1 MPRNG
6 RIARMSQGPLSG
18 IRVVEVAGIGPA
30 PLGCMILADLGAEVL
45 RVDRSAGPGLSLV
58 PYRKD
63 TLARSRRSVAVNL
76 KADGGA
82 EVVRRLTDQA
92 DVFVEAFRPGVAERL
107 GLGPDELLARNPRL
121 VYARMTGWGQDGPL
135 APRAGHDVDYASIV
149 GAISAIGEAGRK
161 PVFPI
166 NLLADFGG
174 GSMFLV
180 SGVLAALVER
190 ATSGTGQVVDVA
202 MVDGVATLTAMVHS
216 HIASGIWQD
225 QRGTNLLDGGA
236 PFYDTYECAD
246 GEYVAVG
253 ALERQFFAELVRV
266 LDVADRV
273 PDQHDI
279 ARWPEMRTLF
289 AGTFRTRT
297 RDEWA
302 ALFDDVDAC
311 VAPVMR
317 LTEAAEH
324 PHVKARR
331 TLVTVD
337 GVTQPA
343 PAPRFSRTPGAIQ
356 GQPRKPGEDTTET
369 LVAWGFDKAEVD
381 DLLAAGVVAQPD
393 EPERGV
399 YGSA

>member
-1 MPRNG
+1 
-6 RIARMSQGPLSG
+6 MSHGPLHG

-30 PLGCMILADLGAEVL
+30 PLGCMILADLGAEVV
-45 RVDRSAGPGLSLV
+45 RIDRSAGPGLSLV

-63 TLARSRRSVAVNL
+63 TLARGRRSVAVDL

-82 EVVRRLTDQA
+82 EVVRQLADRA

-107 GLGPDELLARNPRL
+107 GIGPDQLLARNPRL
-121 VYARMTGWGQDGPL
+121 VYARMTGWGQEGPL
-135 APRAGHDVDYASIV
+135 APRAGHDIDYASIV
-149 GAISAIGEAGRK
+149 GAISAIGEPGRK

-166 NLLADFGG
+166 NMLADFGG

-190 ATSGTGQVVDVA
+190 ATSGKGQVVDVA

-216 HIASGIWQD
+216 HLASGIWRD
-225 QRGTNLLDGGA
+225 ERGTNLLDGGA

-266 LDVADRV
+266 LGVADRI
-273 PDQHDI
+273 PDQHDMQ
-279 ARWPEMRTLF
+279 RWPEMRAVF
-289 AGTFRTRT
+289 AETFRTKT

-311 VAPVMR
+311 VAPVMK
-317 LTEAAEH
+317 LTEASGH
-324 PHVKARR
+324 PHVAARQ
-331 TLVTVD
+331 TLVEID

-343 PAPRFSRTPGAIQ
+343 PAPRFSRTPGSIQ
-356 GQPRKPGEDTTET
+356 GPSRQPGEDTTQT
-369 LVAWGFDKAEVD
+369 LLAWGFDETTVKE
-381 DLLAAGVVAQPD
+381 LLANGVVAQP
-393 EPERGV
+393 ENPERGV

>member
-1 MPRNG
+1 MG
-6 RIARMSQGPLSG
+6 AGPLAG

-45 RVDRSAGPGLSLV
+45 RIDRPRGPGLSLV

-63 TLARSRRSVAVNL
+63 TLARGRRSVAVDL

-82 EVVRRLTDQA
+82 DVVRRLSDRA

-107 GLGPDELLARNPRL
+107 GIGPDELLQTNPRL

-135 APRAGHDVDYASIV
+135 AARAGHDVDYASVV
-149 GAISAIGEAGRK
+149 GAISAIGERGRK
-161 PVFPI
+161 PVFPL

-190 ATSGTGQVVDVA
+190 ATSGRGQVVDVA

-216 HIASGIWQD
+216 HVAAGIWTD
-225 QRGTNLLDGGA
+225 ERGSNLLDGGA
-236 PFYDTYECAD
+236 PFYDTYACAD

-273 PDQHDI
+273 PDQHDMN
-279 ARWPEMRTLF
+279 RWPEMRELF
-289 AGTFRTRT
+289 ATTFRTRT
-297 RDEWA
+297 RAEWTA
-302 ALFDDVDAC
+302 MFDGVDAC

-317 LTEAAEH
+317 LTEAIEH
-324 PHVKARR
+324 PHVQARQ
-331 TLVTVD
+331 TLLDVD

-356 GQPRKPGEDTTET
+356 RPPRTPGEDTSET
-369 LVAWGFDKAEVD
+369 LTEWGFDTDEVD
-381 DLLAAGVVAQPD
+381 KLLAAGVVAQPD

-399 YGSA
+399 YGAARS